1 MKIENRQA
9 DALLTGTMT
18 AKGTT
23 TGSPAAEAY
32 AGRQRTDTAAGNGRT
47 GQDAARGV
55 ALEISDAARQQ
66 LQDMLQTLQRQNE
79 GDSGSKD
86 DMREMSK
93 AMEIARRIARGDHV
107 PAVDERKLMEYS
119 MKLYLIAKQSAM
131 LNSGKKH
138 KDWDSLYDD
147 EEKKKNVGDREDDG
161 TEPAITGSGAKPSA
175 NAPADAAAAAP
186 DGGQTSDDENE

>member
-9 DALLTGTMT
+9 DALLTGVLA
-18 AKGTT
+18 AKGNTA
-23 TGSPAAEAY
+23 GSVAAEAY
-32 AGRQRTDTAAGNGRT
+32 TGQKRADMAARDSRT
-47 GQDAARGV
+47 GQDAERGV
-55 ALEISDAARQQ
+55 ALEISDAARRQ
-66 LQDMLQTLQRQNE
+66 LQDITQTLQRQQE
-79 GDSGSKD
+79 SDSESKD

-131 LNSGKKH
+131 LNAGKKH

-147 EEKKKNVGDREDDG
+147 EEKKKNAGDREDDG
-161 TEPAITGSGAKPSA
+161 TEPAITGFGAKPSA
-175 NAPADAAAAAP
+175 NASADAAAAAP
-186 DGGQTSDDENE
+186 DGGQTSDNENE